1 MTSSKPSNKSKPNTS
16 IPTEMLQ
23 HLEYLRG
30 LHLDGPKL
38 GNTYLEDTALQ

>member
-1 MTSSKPSNKSKPNTS
+1 MTSSNANKSKQNTN